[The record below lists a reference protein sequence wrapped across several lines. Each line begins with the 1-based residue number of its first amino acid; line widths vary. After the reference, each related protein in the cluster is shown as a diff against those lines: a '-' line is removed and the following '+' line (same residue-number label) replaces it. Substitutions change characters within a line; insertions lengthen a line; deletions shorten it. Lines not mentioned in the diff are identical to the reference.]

1 MIRTQGVNFDIIEV
15 HKVLKIKAPTN
26 ALSSF
31 LFFFFFFLGCVLGG
45 DWGECHLVRIREM
58 HLCRSTTSRS
68 K

>member
-15 HKVLKIKAPTN
+15 HKVLKFKAPTN
-26 ALSSF
+26 TLSSF
-31 LFFFFFFLGCVLGG
+31 LFSFFFFLGVSGGG
-45 DWGECHLVRIREM
+45 DWGECHHVRIREM